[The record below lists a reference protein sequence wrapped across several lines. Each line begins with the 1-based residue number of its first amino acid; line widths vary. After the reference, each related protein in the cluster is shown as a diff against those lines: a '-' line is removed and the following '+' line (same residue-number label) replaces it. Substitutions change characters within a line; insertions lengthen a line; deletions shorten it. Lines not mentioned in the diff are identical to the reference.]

1 MLTINASIATLRSA
15 HRIGWQCTKSRVV
28 WSCSPRRLL
37 LHLLEREKVE
47 VLVGLLL
54 LLLLLLLLH
63 LLLSFHVHLLH
74 DIIASIAAKHSPNA
88 TA

>member
-15 HRIGWQCTKSRVV
+15 RRTGWQRTKSRVV

-37 LHLLEREKVE
+37 LHLLERAKVG

-63 LLLSFHVHLLH
+63 LHLLHLHLLH
-74 DIIASIAAKHSPNA
+74 DINARIAAKHSAGA
-88 TA
+88 TT

>member
-15 HRIGWQCTKSRVV
+15 HRTGWQRTKSRVV

-37 LHLLEREKVE
+37 LHLLEREKKVE
-47 VLVGLLL
+47 VLLLEPVSL

-63 LLLSFHVHLLH
+63 LLPSLHVQML
-74 DIIASIAAKHSPNA
+74 
-88 TA
+88 